1 VITGTVVANLL
12 GLPVSGATVSLSP
25 GGLTTT
31 TNGSGVYSF
40 PNVAAGTYTLS
51 VSAALYQTSSQT
63 VTVAASQT
71 LTVNIRLRNLLGL

>member
-1 VITGTVVANLL
+1 LL

-40 PNVAAGTYTLS
+40 PNVVAGTYTLS
-51 VSAALYQTSSQT
+51 VSAPLYQTSSQT
-63 VTVAASQT
+63 VTVAAGQT